1 MVKLKDIYNLNE
13 DRFEEKKS
21 IKEFALAS
29 LALAFLMKKFIIPW
43 LKKNPELK
51 DELQEEIEKV
61 DVNKL

>member
-51 DELQEEIEKV
+51 DELQDEIEKV
-61 DVNKL
+61 DVNKI

>member
-13 DRFEEKKS
+13 DRFEDKKP

-51 DELQEEIEKV
+51 SELQNEIEKV

>member
-1 MVKLKDIYNLNE
+1 MIKLTDILKEN
-13 DRFEEKKS
+13 KKP

-51 DELQEEIEKV
+51 DELQDEIEKV
-61 DVNKL
+61 DVNKI